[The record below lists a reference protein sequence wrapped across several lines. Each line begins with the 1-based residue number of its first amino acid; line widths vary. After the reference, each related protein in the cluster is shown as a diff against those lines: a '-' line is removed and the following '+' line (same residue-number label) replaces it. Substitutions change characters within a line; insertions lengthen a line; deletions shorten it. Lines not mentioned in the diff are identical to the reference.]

1 MKEKD
6 IGKLVIAVAISA
18 VIFWLVK
25 RQSDKTQAAGLLPGA
40 IYPTTESEYEK
51 LHKVGPIT
59 KYVKRQIPV
68 YRTIEEWEEDKLLQE
83 IVPLPVPPK
92 EIIKQEIIIGGT
104 PSSAGYQYYPDRD
117 GWMRPWDEAS
127 FIPARLAPKWDRFI
141 P

>member
-25 RQSDKTQAAGLLPGA
+25 RQSDKTQAAELLPGETYVA
-40 IYPTTESEYEK
+40 ESEYEK
-51 LHKVGPIT
+51 LHRVVPIT
-59 KYVKRQIPV
+59 KHIEVEIPV

>member
-1 MKEKD
+1 MTMKGKD
-6 IGKLVIAVAISA
+6 MTSIIVVAAILAV
-18 VIFWLVK
+18 VFRLVK
-25 RQSDKTQAAGLLPGA
+25 RQSDKAVGPLSGA
-40 IYPTTESEYEK
+40 TYPYESEYEK

-59 KYVKRQIPV
+59 KYVERQIPV

>member
-1 MKEKD
+1 MTMKGKD
-6 IGKLVIAVAISA
+6 MTSIIVVAAILAV
-18 VIFWLVK
+18 VFQLVK
-25 RQSDKTQAAGLLPGA
+25 RQSDKAVGPLPGA

>member
-1 MKEKD
+1 MTSV
-6 IGKLVIAVAISA
+6 IVIAAILA
-18 VIFWLVK
+18 VVFWLAK
-25 RQSDKTQAAGLLPGA
+25 RQSDKAVGPLPSA
-40 IYPTTESEYEK
+40 TYPYESEYEK

-59 KYVKRQIPV
+59 KYV
-68 YRTIEEWEEDKLLQE
+68 EE

-92 EIIKQEIIIGGT
+92 EIIIGGT